1 MTYNDLTGKTFNR
14 LTVLSHAGPGK
25 RAGQHLW
32 LCRCSCGNQKEVLG
46 NSLRSGNTQS
56 CGCLVKDRST
66 RRRQPAG
73 ELHQGRATRG
83 ERRAKAPRFEELVEM
98 HNLLLECQRECDR
111 CQRHQK
117 IREMDIVS
125 PERLISKKSQTDVE
139 RRFDLLR
146 TRFELSL
153 GFFVQSDR
161 CDELTDASMVDVV
174 LMCVDFPPFNAAVLR
189 RLLDGVVRR
198 SEG

>member
-1 MTYNDLTGKTFNR
+1 
-14 LTVLSHAGPGK
+14 
-25 RAGQHLW
+25 
-32 LCRCSCGNQKEVLG
+32 
-46 NSLRSGNTQS
+46 
-56 CGCLVKDRST
+56 
-66 RRRQPAG
+66 
-73 ELHQGRATRG
+73 
-83 ERRAKAPRFEELVEM
+83 
-98 HNLLLECQRECDR
+98 
-111 CQRHQK
+111 
-117 IREMDIVS
+117 MDIVS